1 MQCLYGSVHLL
12 SPLCKGPSPEDSRPC
27 CSEHVTEAQLVRAS
41 DRPGLQD
48 GFEVG
53 HAFKVARRLGSG
65 LLWDAQARGQTVA
78 LCRVGAEDLPESEGS
93 PQQAG
98 DAVWVPGSSHT

>member
-1 MQCLYGSVHLL
+1 M
-12 SPLCKGPSPEDSRPC
+12 
-27 CSEHVTEAQLVRAS
+27 RAS